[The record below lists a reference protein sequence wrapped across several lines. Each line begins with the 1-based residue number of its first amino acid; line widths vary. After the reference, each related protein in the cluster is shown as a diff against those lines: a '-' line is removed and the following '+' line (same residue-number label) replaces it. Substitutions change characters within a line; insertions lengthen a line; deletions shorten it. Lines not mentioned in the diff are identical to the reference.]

1 MAYCRSNAAHR
12 LPTGTNATV
21 RVPLLVSSPSDRAD
35 ATSEE
40 SRGRSIWISSRS
52 GAKAVAICS
61 PHPHKHHRVLAGVFK
76 FFVQSQRF
84 QLVQQTP
91 DGVLPRRDR
100 PRAAQTVGIHMHQM
114 SRSAVGEM
122 PVKFAGNGECR
133 KHDGFGNVQP
143 RAEALAMVLPAP
155 RGPESSNTSPPC
167 TIPATRRPSS
177 CMASLVGAAIVCS
190 LINTPLSTFTDLY
203 D

>member
-1 MAYCRSNAAHR
+1 
-12 LPTGTNATV
+12 
-21 RVPLLVSSPSDRAD
+21 
-35 ATSEE
+35 
-40 SRGRSIWISSRS
+40 
-52 GAKAVAICS
+52 
-61 PHPHKHHRVLAGVFK
+61 
-76 FFVQSQRF
+76 
-84 QLVQQTP
+84 
-91 DGVLPRRDR
+91 
-100 PRAAQTVGIHMHQM
+100 MHQM

-122 PVKFAGNGECR
+122 PVKFAGNVGDTMGSVMSSPAP
-133 KHDGFGNVQP
+133 KPWANV
-143 RAEALAMVLPAP
+143 VLPAP

>member
-1 MAYCRSNAAHR
+1 
-12 LPTGTNATV
+12 
-21 RVPLLVSSPSDRAD
+21 
-35 ATSEE
+35 
-40 SRGRSIWISSRS
+40 
-52 GAKAVAICS
+52 
-61 PHPHKHHRVLAGVFK
+61 
-76 FFVQSQRF
+76 
-84 QLVQQTP
+84 
-91 DGVLPRRDR
+91 
-100 PRAAQTVGIHMHQM
+100 MHQM

-133 KHDGFGNVQP
+133 RHDGFGMSKP
-143 RAEALAMVLPAP
+143 WAEAWANVVLPAP

>member
-1 MAYCRSNAAHR
+1 
-12 LPTGTNATV
+12 
-21 RVPLLVSSPSDRAD
+21 
-35 ATSEE
+35 
-40 SRGRSIWISSRS
+40 
-52 GAKAVAICS
+52 
-61 PHPHKHHRVLAGVFK
+61 
-76 FFVQSQRF
+76 
-84 QLVQQTP
+84 
-91 DGVLPRRDR
+91 
-100 PRAAQTVGIHMHQM
+100 MHQM

-133 KHDGFGNVQP
+133 RHDGFGNVQP
-143 RAEALAMVLPAP
+143 RAEALGECGFAGTKRA
-155 RGPESSNTSPPC
+155 ESSNTSPPC